1 MTTASTQPP
10 DWYEDW
16 MASASE
22 LILNHAARIEQN
34 EKLIARMDAQI
45 TRMDAQIE
53 QGKRDAEKTRR
64 LWIAVAR
71 QIGLDEVDFDD
82 NP

>member
-1 MTTASTQPP
+1 MTTASSQPP

-45 TRMDAQIE
+45 E